1 MTGFWTAVVLGV
13 VAAGSSVYQGVE
25 GAKASRKSL
34 RAQKQAQRKS
44 LLSSVGQE
52 KRAAQAEAKAN
63 RKKPDIE
70 SLLFSERAA
79 ANTGMGST
87 ILAGRGGGGASLM
100 GKKSMM
106 VG

>member
-1 MTGFWTAVVLGV
+1 MVWAAVVV
-13 VAAGSSVYQGVE
+13 SVAALGYSVYAGEE
-25 GAKASRKSL
+25 GAKAQRKSL
-34 RAQKQAQRKS
+34 RGQKQAQRQS
-44 LLSSVGQE
+44 LLSSIGQE

-63 RKKPDIE
+63 RKKPNIE

-87 ILAGRGGGGASLM
+87 ILAGRGGASLM